1 MVRLYPRM
9 LNRRHFSLLC
19 GSALLGQAPQD
30 STEYEWHDAKKLT
43 IEGLGFQDLKSPYD
57 RLPGRAEGVVRQAV
71 WDLSR
76 HSAGVL
82 VRFSTNS
89 PSLKARW
96 ARTKEELAGVNM
108 TAISASG
115 LDLYTKTVPG
125 KWRWLGFGRPEK
137 TIQSESV
144 LINGVPKGEREYM
157 LYLPLFNGVTSLEIG
172 VPRGTGINPGVPRPA
187 NQKPIL
193 FYGTSIT
200 HGASASRSGMTHVAI
215 LGRQFDRPVINL
227 GFSGNGKM
235 EPEVTKFIT
244 ELDPAVFVID
254 CLPNMVA
261 KEVEERTEPCV
272 RTIREKH
279 PNTPILLVEDRN
291 YPDGFLIPSRRERN
305 QTSQKALQ
313 DAYKRLQQAGVKNL
327 HYLKAETLLG
337 DDGEGTTDGSH
348 PSDLGFVRQAEAF
361 AKPLR
366 QILK

>member
-1 MVRLYPRM
+1 MI
-9 LNRRHFSLLC
+9 NRRHFTLLC
-19 GSALLGQAPQD
+19 GSAVFGQTPAD
-30 STEYEWHDAKKLT
+30 STEFDWHDAKNFS
-43 IEGLGFQDLKSPYD
+43 IEGLGFKDVKSPYD
-57 RLPGRAEGVVRQAV
+57 RLPGRAEGVVRKAV

-76 HSAGVL
+76 HSAGAL
-82 VRFSTNS
+82 VRFTTNS
-89 PSLKARW
+89 PTLKARW
-96 ARTKEELAGVNM
+96 TRTKEDLAGVNM

-115 LDLYTKTVPG
+115 LDLYTKTGPG

-137 TIQSESV
+137 TVKSESV
-144 LINGVPKGEREYM
+144 LTNGVPKGEREYM

-172 VPRGTGINPGVPRPA
+172 VPKGTAISPGAARPA
-187 NQKPIL
+187 DRKPIL

-272 RTIREKH
+272 RMIREKH

-305 QTSQKALQ
+305 LTSQKALQ
-313 DAYKRLQQAGVKNL
+313 DAYKRLQQAGIKNL
-327 HYLKAETLLG
+327 HYLKAADLLG
-337 DDGEGTTDGSH
+337 DDGEATTDGSH

-366 QILK
+366 EILK